1 VSTVSTFPKIT
12 IGLSGAACIL
22 PVLLLASCYL
32 AWSDEHKK
40 VPGLQAQPP
49 REGPDFHPSIVNSV
63 IYPAGDPANSVV
75 GIVRTIYNKGDSGT
89 LNDIFI
95 YAIYGRRLRARL
107 AYRPQPTQ
115 SVTFEST
122 DQGAAMTLP
131 GTMYWL
137 N

>member
-40 VPGLQAQPP
+40 VPGLQVQPP

-95 YAIYGRRLRARL
+95 DAILMTGEDFGLGL
-107 AYRPQPTQ
+107 LTVLSQPSQ
-115 SVTFEST
+115 SPSGVPTT
-122 DQGAAMTLP
+122 AP
-131 GTMYWL
+131 R
-137 N
+137 